1 MASTAYSTDPISE
14 SAHLSVETAQVA
26 PDKGSYGE
34 ILKSSALIG
43 GSSVLNIGIGIIR
56 TKVMAMLLGPGGFG
70 LVGVYQSITDL
81 SQNIAEMGVN
91 SSGVRQIAE
100 AAGSGDD
107 ERIALTVSV
116 LRRTSLVLGILGAV
130 LLVVLSPQVS
140 SITFGNRGRSG
151 AICLLGFAVLFRIVS
166 AGQGALLQGKRRIAD
181 LAKMNVFGAF
191 FATLVS
197 IPVIYVLREKGVA
210 LYLVLVA
217 LMTLIASWWY
227 SRKVQIPKSR
237 HSLPQVRAEAGSLLK
252 LGVAFMTSA
261 IVIVAVAYVVR
272 VLLLR
277 KVGIEST
284 GLYQSAW
291 TLGGLYVGFILQ
303 AMAADFYP
311 RLTANI
317 QDHEVSNRLVNEQ
330 ARVGLLLAGPGVIA
344 TLTLAPLVIAILYSG
359 RFSAS
364 VPILRWICLG
374 ATMQVITW
382 PVGFIIVAK
391 GKQNLFL
398 FSEITWAVVSV
409 GLAELFIS
417 RFGLNGAG
425 IAFFVSYIFH
435 GLLVYPI
442 ANHLSGF
449 RFSPDC
455 IRMGLLFLSAI
466 AMVFISFHVLPVAIA
481 TSIGVLATALS
492 GIYSIRVLMRLVAF
506 EDLPRPLRRLLA
518 LLGTLAA
525 RTSPAN

>member
-1 MASTAYSTDPISE
+1 
-14 SAHLSVETAQVA
+14 
-26 PDKGSYGE
+26 
-34 ILKSSALIG
+34 
-43 GSSVLNIGIGIIR
+43 
-56 TKVMAMLLGPGGFG
+56 
-70 LVGVYQSITDL
+70 
-81 SQNIAEMGVN
+81 
-91 SSGVRQIAE
+91 
-100 AAGSGDD
+100 
-107 ERIALTVSV
+107 
-116 LRRTSLVLGILGAV
+116 
-130 LLVVLSPQVS
+130 
-140 SITFGNRGRSG
+140 
-151 AICLLGFAVLFRIVS
+151 
-166 AGQGALLQGKRRIAD
+166 
-181 LAKMNVFGAF
+181 
-191 FATLVS
+191 
-197 IPVIYVLREKGVA
+197 
-210 LYLVLVA
+210 
-217 LMTLIASWWY
+217 
-227 SRKVQIPKSR
+227 
-237 HSLPQVRAEAGSLLK
+237 
-252 LGVAFMTSA
+252 
-261 IVIVAVAYVVR
+261 
-272 VLLLR
+272 
-277 KVGIEST
+277 
-284 GLYQSAW
+284 
-291 TLGGLYVGFILQ
+291 
-303 AMAADFYP
+303 
-311 RLTANI
+311 ANI

-506 EDLPRPLRRLLA
+506 E
-518 LLGTLAA
+518 
-525 RTSPAN
+525 